1 MAVDY
6 TPLWKLLIDKNL
18 KRSALCD
25 LCGISTNA
33 VAKMGRN
40 ERVSLRTLEKVC
52 TALECD
58 IGDIVRLA
66 HPITSDKGS

>member
-6 TPLWKLLIDKNL
+6 TPLWKLLIDKRL
-18 KRSALCD
+18 KRSELCG

-40 ERVSLRTLEKVC
+40 ERVSLGTLEKVC
-52 TALECD
+52 GALDCD
-58 IGDIVRLA
+58 INDVVRVTRSSGA
-66 HPITSDKGS
+66 EDGT